1 MTYLKLSQDV
11 EEYLTLRLG
20 DKLTKTEIREMA
32 TRIMGMSIEH
42 MNHIFDR
49 VVERK

>member
-1 MTYLKLSQDV
+1 MSYLKLSQDV
-11 EEYLTLRLG
+11 EEYLTQRLG
-20 DKLTKTEIREMA
+20 DKMTKTEIQEMA

-49 VVERK
+49 VVKRQ

>member
-11 EEYLTLRLG
+11 EEYLTQRLG
-20 DKLTKTEIREMA
+20 DKLSKVEIAEIA

-42 MNHIFDR
+42 LNYIFDR